1 MKKVISDNIL
11 QEKMLTAIDLL
22 CKTVKITLGP
32 KGHNVII
39 NHSSFTPFITND
51 GVTIA
56 SNIASEDA
64 VINTILELAKEASI
78 KTNEVVGDGTTTTLV
93 LLESI
98 FTLGLKKVKSGYN
111 PIILK
116 KELDTITKKL
126 ITDITNK
133 SRKPTNEDILNLA
146 KVASQDKNIGQ
157 ILTDSTLKV
166 GIDNIIIKEHDL
178 SETTVNH
185 LKGYQFETII
195 ASPYFFKNNSNIT
208 FASPHILITTSY
220 LESLEDISLIINNV
234 ITKKEPFIIIAKDY
248 SIDFIN
254 EIVSMYLDTNI
265 PLVLLKS
272 PSYGTLE
279 YNILNDIA
287 VISNTEVL
295 TNLNSLKL
303 THVGKLEYATINRET
318 TILSY
323 KNNNNIK
330 EYLQKLENDDLEEN
344 LTKRIGMLKNGIIEI
359 NVGAPTPT
367 ERREK
372 KMRYD
377 DAICAIKS
385 AIEGVLPGSGLIFL
399 ILSKELNIN
408 NAAEA
413 ILKEALTKPMEQ
425 ILENA
430 ALNKEEIIN
439 HIINSNYQELYNIDT
454 ERYENIKTT
463 SVTDTAKV
471 LTTSLENAV
480 SIASMLLTTTS
491 LVINEF
497 VEKKTSSDFMD
508 L

>member
-1 MKKVISDNIL
+1 
-11 QEKMLTAIDLL
+11 MLTAIDLL

>member
-1 MKKVISDNIL
+1 MR
-11 QEKMLTAIDLL
+11 
-22 CKTVKITLGP
+22 
-32 KGHNVII
+32 
-39 NHSSFTPFITND
+39 
-51 GVTIA
+51 
-56 SNIASEDA
+56 
-64 VINTILELAKEASI
+64 
-78 KTNEVVGDGTTTTLV
+78 
-93 LLESI
+93 
-98 FTLGLKKVKSGYN
+98 KKVKSGYN